1 MIERYSREPMAS
13 LWTEKARYDS
23 WLRVEIAALRARAE
37 RGEIDAKVVDQIAN
51 SARFTIQEIHE
62 VEAEVHHDVIAFLTV
77 VARYVGANSRLVHLG
92 LTSSDVVDTAFALQ
106 IQRAGVLLLEDI
118 EALQIVLRRRAL
130 EFRRTPAVG
139 RTHGIHAEPTVFGL
153 KFALWADEFS
163 RHETRL
169 HETLSRVAVGKL
181 SGAVGNYG
189 HTDADLEERVMSN
202 LGIGVA
208 PISTQVLSRDLHAE
222 FLNLCALIGGTV
234 EKIAVEIRHLQRT
247 EVSEAFEPFGKKQK
261 GSSAMP
267 HKRNPILCERLTG
280 MSRMIRGYALVGMEN
295 IALWHE
301 RDISHS
307 STERV
312 VFPDACIALDYMLH
326 LLLRVIDG
334 LEVDQ
339 EQLRRTIFITQ
350 GALASEKVL
359 HALIEKGWLREDA
372 YAAVQKSARAAITE
386 RRSMA
391 ELLKENSAV
400 VDVLGVNKID
410 ELVKLEPDFETADGI
425 LRRLGILE
433 G

>member
-1 MIERYSREPMAS
+1 MAS
-13 LWTEKARYDS
+13 LWTEEARYES

-37 RGEIDAKVVDQIAN
+37 RGELDSQIVEQIAS
-51 SARFTIQEIHE
+51 SAKFSLPEIHE
-62 VEAEVHHDVIAFLTV
+62 VESEVHHDVIAFLTV
-77 VARYVGANSRLVHLG
+77 VARYVGENSRFVHLG

-106 IQRAGVLLLEDI
+106 IQQAGVLLLEDVA
-118 EALQIVLRRRAL
+118 ALQIVLRRRAL
-130 EFRRTPAVG
+130 EFRHTASVG

-163 RHETRL
+163 RHEARL
-169 HETLSRVAVGKL
+169 REAMVRVVVGKL

-189 HTDADLEERVMSN
+189 HTDPDLEERVMAQ

-234 EKIAVEIRHLQRT
+234 EKIAVEVRHLQRT
-247 EVSEAFEPFGKKQK
+247 EVSEAFEPFGKNQK

-280 MSRMIRGYALVGMEN
+280 MARMLRGYALVGLEN

-312 VFPDACIALDYMLH
+312 VFPDACILLDYMLH
-326 LLLRVIDG
+326 LLLRVMDG
-334 LEVDQ
+334 LEVDT
-339 EQLRRTIFITQ
+339 EQLTRTIHQTQ

-372 YAAVQKSARAAITE
+372 YASVQKSARTAIIE
-386 RRSMA
+386 HRPMVD
-391 ELLKENSAV
+391 LLKENTAV
-400 VDVLGVNKID
+400 VSALGNEAI
-410 ELVKLEPDFETADGI
+410 EALVRLEPDYEMANSI
-425 LRRLGILE
+425 LKRLGIAE
-433 G
+433 

>member
-1 MIERYSREPMAS
+1 MIARYSREPMAS
-13 LWTEKARYDS
+13 LWTEEARYQS
-23 WLRVEIAALRARAE
+23 WLRVEIAALRARAT
-37 RGEIDAKVVDQIAN
+37 RGEIVSEIVDQIES
-51 SARFTIQEIHE
+51 SARFTLDEIHD

-77 VARYVGANSRLVHLG
+77 VARYVGENSRFVHLG
-92 LTSSDVVDTAFALQ
+92 LTSSDIVDTAFALQ
-106 IQRAGVLLLEDI
+106 IQQAGELLLEDVK
-118 EALQIVLRRRAL
+118 ALRIVLRRRAL
-130 EFRRTPAVG
+130 EFRRTPSVG

-153 KFALWADEFS
+153 KFALWEDEFA
-163 RHETRL
+163 RHEIRL
-169 HETLSRVAVGKL
+169 QETLSRVLVGKL

-189 HTDADLEERVMSN
+189 HTDPDLEMRVMTN

-208 PISTQVLSRDLHAE
+208 QISTQVVSRDLHAE
-222 FLNLCALIGGTV
+222 FLNLLALIGGTV
-234 EKIAVEIRHLQRT
+234 EKIAVEVRHLQRT

-280 MSRMIRGYALVGMEN
+280 MARMMRGYALVGMEN

-326 LLLRVIDG
+326 LLLRVMDG
-334 LEVDQ
+334 LEVDTD
-339 EQLRRTIFITQ
+339 QLSRTIFQTQ

-372 YAAVQKSARAAITE
+372 YAAVQKCARTAITT
-386 RRSMA
+386 RQPFA
-391 ELLKENSAV
+391 GLLKENQQIMNAV
-400 VDVLGVNKID
+400 DATEID
-410 ELVKLEPDFETADGI
+410 KLVALEPDYEMADAI
-425 LRRLGILE
+425 LRRLGIAD
-433 G
+433 

>member
-13 LWTEKARYDS
+13 LWTEQARYES
-23 WLRVEIAALRARAE
+23 WLRVEVAALRARAD
-37 RGEIDAKVVDQIAN
+37 RGEIDHDIVDQIEAT
-51 SARFTIQEIHE
+51 ARFTLDEIHE

-77 VARYVGANSRLVHLG
+77 VARYVGPNSRFVHLG
-92 LTSSDVVDTAFALQ
+92 LTSSDIVDTAFALQ
-106 IQRAGVLLLEDI
+106 IQQAGQMLVEDVK
-118 EALQIVLRRRAL
+118 ALRIVLRRRAI
-130 EFRRTPAVG
+130 EFRRTPSVG

-153 KFALWADEFS
+153 KFALWEDEFA
-163 RHETRL
+163 RHELRFE
-169 HETLSRVAVGKL
+169 ETLSRVVAGKL

-189 HTDADLEERVMSN
+189 HTDPDLEARVMSL
-202 LGIGVA
+202 LGIGTA
-208 PISTQVLSRDLHAE
+208 RISTQVVSRDLHAE
-222 FLNLCALIGGTV
+222 FLSLLALIGGTV

-280 MSRMIRGYALVGMEN
+280 MARMLRGYALVGFEN

-334 LEVDQ
+334 LDVDT
-339 EQLRRTIFITQ
+339 EQLARTIHQTQ

-372 YAAVQKSARAAITE
+372 YAAVQKAARTAITT
-386 RRSMA
+386 RQPMA
-391 ELLKENSAV
+391 GLLKGNPEIFSALSS
-400 VDVLGVNKID
+400 DEID
-410 ELVKLEPDFETADGI
+410 ALVALLPDYDMADAI
-425 LRRLGILE
+425 LRRLGIVD
-433 G
+433 

>member
-1 MIERYSREPMAS
+1 MIARYSREPMAS
-13 LWTEKARYDS
+13 LWTEESRYAS
-23 WLRVEIAALRARAE
+23 WLRVELAALRARAE
-37 RGEIDAKVVDQIAN
+37 RGEIEQSIVDQIEL
-51 SARFTIQEIHE
+51 SAKFTLAEIHD

-77 VARYVGANSRLVHLG
+77 VARYIGANSRFVHLG

-106 IQRAGVLLLEDI
+106 IQHAGVLLLEDM
-118 EALQIVLRRRAL
+118 EALQIVLRRRAV
-130 EFRRTPAVG
+130 EFRRTPSVG

-153 KFALWADEFS
+153 KFALWADEFT
-163 RHETRL
+163 RHVTRMN
-169 HETLSRVAVGKL
+169 ETLSRVIVGKL

-189 HTDADLEERVMSN
+189 HTDPDLEMRVMEQ

-222 FLNLCALIGGTV
+222 FLNLCALIAGTV

-267 HKRNPILCERLTG
+267 HKRNPILCERMTG
-280 MSRMIRGYALVGMEN
+280 MARMIRGYALVGLEN

-326 LLLRVIDG
+326 LLLKVMDG
-334 LEVDQ
+334 LEVDVK
-339 EQLRRTIFITQ
+339 QLSRTLNMTQ
-350 GALASEKVL
+350 GALASERVL

-372 YAAVQKSARAAITE
+372 YAVVQKSARAAIME
-386 RRSMA
+386 RRPMA
-391 ELLKENSAV
+391 DLLKDDDLVMKALTVEE
-400 VDVLGVNKID
+400 VDR
-410 ELVKLEPDFETADGI
+410 LVTLEPDYNSSDEI
-425 LRRLGILE
+425 LRRLGIVE
-433 G
+433 

>member
-1 MIERYSREPMAS
+1 
-13 LWTEKARYDS
+13 
-23 WLRVEIAALRARAE
+23 
-37 RGEIDAKVVDQIAN
+37 
-51 SARFTIQEIHE
+51 
-62 VEAEVHHDVIAFLTV
+62 
-77 VARYVGANSRLVHLG
+77 
-92 LTSSDVVDTAFALQ
+92 
-106 IQRAGVLLLEDI
+106 
-118 EALQIVLRRRAL
+118 
-130 EFRRTPAVG
+130 
-139 RTHGIHAEPTVFGL
+139 
-153 KFALWADEFS
+153 
-163 RHETRL
+163 
-169 HETLSRVAVGKL
+169 
-181 SGAVGNYG
+181 
-189 HTDADLEERVMSN
+189 
-202 LGIGVA
+202 
-208 PISTQVLSRDLHAE
+208 
-222 FLNLCALIGGTV
+222 
-234 EKIAVEIRHLQRT
+234 
-247 EVSEAFEPFGKKQK
+247 
-261 GSSAMP
+261 MP

>member
-1 MIERYSREPMAS
+1 MAS
-13 LWTEKARYDS
+13 LWTEEARYDS
-23 WLRVEIAALRARAE
+23 WLRVEIASLRARAE
-37 RGEIDAKVVDQIAN
+37 RGELDSHMVEQIAS
-51 SARFTIQEIHE
+51 SAKFSLPEIHE

-77 VARYVGANSRLVHLG
+77 VARYVGENSRFVHLG

-106 IQRAGVLLLEDI
+106 IQQAGVLLLEDVT
-118 EALQIVLRRRAL
+118 ALQIVLRRRAL
-130 EFRRTPAVG
+130 EFRRTPSVG

-163 RHETRL
+163 RHQARL
-169 HETLSRVAVGKL
+169 HETLARVVVGKL

-189 HTDADLEERVMSN
+189 YTDPDLEERVMAQ

-222 FLNLCALIGGTV
+222 FLNLCALIAGTV
-234 EKIAVEIRHLQRT
+234 EKIAVEVRHLQRT

-280 MSRMIRGYALVGMEN
+280 MARMMRGYALVGLEN

-312 VFPDACIALDYMLH
+312 VFPDACILLDYMLH
-326 LLLRVIDG
+326 LLLRVMDG
-334 LEVDQ
+334 LEVDT
-339 EQLRRTIFITQ
+339 EQLARTIYQTQ

-372 YAAVQKSARAAITE
+372 YAAVQKSARTAITE
-386 RRSMA
+386 HRPML
-391 ELLKENSAV
+391 ELLKENAAV
-400 VDVLGVNKID
+400 LNALGNDTI
-410 ELVKLEPDFETADGI
+410 ESLVRLEPDYEMANSI
-425 LRRLGILE
+425 LKRLGIAE
-433 G
+433 

>member
-13 LWTEKARYDS
+13 LWTEQARYES
-23 WLRVEIAALRARAE
+23 WLRVEVAALRARAD
-37 RGEIDAKVVDQIAN
+37 RGEIDHDIVDQIEAT
-51 SARFTIQEIHE
+51 ARFTLDEIHE

-77 VARYVGANSRLVHLG
+77 VARYVGPNSRFVHLG
-92 LTSSDVVDTAFALQ
+92 LTSSDIVDTAFALQ
-106 IQRAGVLLLEDI
+106 IQQAGQMLVEDVK
-118 EALQIVLRRRAL
+118 ALRIVLRRRAI
-130 EFRRTPAVG
+130 EFRRTPSVG

-153 KFALWADEFS
+153 KFALWEDEFA
-163 RHETRL
+163 RHEMRFE
-169 HETLSRVAVGKL
+169 ETLSRVVAGKL

-189 HTDADLEERVMSN
+189 HTDPDLEARVMSL
-202 LGIGVA
+202 LGIGTA
-208 PISTQVLSRDLHAE
+208 RISTQVVSRDLHAE
-222 FLNLCALIGGTV
+222 FLSLLALIGGTV

-280 MSRMIRGYALVGMEN
+280 MARMLRGYALVGFEN

-334 LEVDQ
+334 LDVDT
-339 EQLRRTIFITQ
+339 EQLARTIHQTQ

-372 YAAVQKSARAAITE
+372 YAAVQKAARTAITT
-386 RRSMA
+386 RQPMA
-391 ELLKENSAV
+391 GLLKGNPEIFSALSS
-400 VDVLGVNKID
+400 DEID
-410 ELVKLEPDFETADGI
+410 ALVALLPDYDMADAI
-425 LRRLGILE
+425 LRRLGIVD
-433 G
+433 

>member
-1 MIERYSREPMAS
+1 MIARYSREPMAS
-13 LWTEKARYDS
+13 LWTEEARYQS
-23 WLRVEIAALRARAE
+23 WLRVEAAALRARAM
-37 RGEIDAKVVDQIAN
+37 RGEIPANVVDQIDAA
-51 SARFTIQEIHE
+51 ARFTLDEIHE
-62 VEAEVHHDVIAFLTV
+62 VEAEVQHDVIAFLTV
-77 VARYVGANSRLVHLG
+77 VARYVGANSRFVHLG
-92 LTSSDVVDTAFALQ
+92 LTSSDIVDTAFALQ
-106 IQRAGVLLLEDI
+106 IQKAGELLLEDVK
-118 EALQIVLRRRAL
+118 ALRIVLRRRAL
-130 EFRRTPAVG
+130 EFRRTPSVG

-153 KFALWADEFS
+153 KFALWEDEFA

-169 HETLSRVAVGKL
+169 QETLSRVIVGKL

-189 HTDADLEERVMSN
+189 HTDPDLEAHVMSN

-208 PISTQVLSRDLHAE
+208 QISTQVVSRDLHAE
-222 FLNLCALIGGTV
+222 FLNLLALIGGTV
-234 EKIAVEIRHLQRT
+234 EKIAVEVRHLQRT

-280 MSRMIRGYALVGMEN
+280 MARMMRGYALVGMEN

-326 LLLRVIDG
+326 LLLRVMDG
-334 LEVDQ
+334 LEVDT
-339 EQLRRTIFITQ
+339 EQLSRTIFQTQ

-372 YAAVQKSARAAITE
+372 YAAVQECARSAITT
-386 RRSMA
+386 RQSFA
-391 ELLKENSAV
+391 GLLKENQLITSAI
-400 VDVLGVNKID
+400 NAAEID
-410 ELVKLEPDFETADGI
+410 KLVALEPDYEMADAI
-425 LRRLGILE
+425 LRRLGIAD
-433 G
+433 

>member
-1 MIERYSREPMAS
+1 MSS
-13 LWTEKARYDS
+13 LWTEEARYDS
-23 WLRVEIAALRARAE
+23 WLRVEIAALRARAD
-37 RGEIDAKVVDQIAN
+37 RGEITGDMVDQVAG
-51 SARFTIQEIHE
+51 SARFTLEEIHE

-77 VARYVGANSRLVHLG
+77 VARYVGTNSRFVHMG

-106 IQRAGVLLLEDI
+106 IQQAGQLILEDI
-118 EALQIVLRRRAL
+118 AALQIVLRRRAL
-130 EFRRTPAVG
+130 EFRRTPSVG

-163 RHETRL
+163 RHEVRL
-169 HETLSRVAVGKL
+169 HEALSRVVVGKL

-189 HTDADLEERVMSN
+189 HTDPDLEERVMAQ

-234 EKIAVEIRHLQRT
+234 EKIAVEVRHLQRT
-247 EVSEAFEPFGKKQK
+247 EVSEAFEPFGRKQK

-280 MSRMIRGYALVGMEN
+280 MARMLRGYAIVGLEN

-312 VFPDACIALDYMLH
+312 IFPDACIALDYMLH

-334 LEVDQ
+334 LEVD
-339 EQLRRTIFITQ
+339 ERQLSRTIYQTQ

-359 HALIEKGWLREDA
+359 HALIEKGWSREDA
-372 YAAVQKSARAAITE
+372 YAAVQKSARAAITDH
-386 RRSMA
+386 RPMA
-391 ELLKENSAV
+391 ELLKEDGQVVSA
-400 VDVLGVNKID
+400 LGTNKID
-410 ELVKLEPDFETADGI
+410 ELVQLEPDYDMANRI
-425 LRRLGILE
+425 LRRLGIAD
-433 G
+433 

>member
-1 MIERYSREPMAS
+1 MAS
-13 LWTEKARYDS
+13 LWTEEARYDS
-23 WLRVEIAALRARAE
+23 WLRVEIASLRARAE
-37 RGEIDAKVVDQIAN
+37 RGELDTRVVEQIAS
-51 SARFTIQEIHE
+51 SAKFSLPEIHE

-77 VARYVGANSRLVHLG
+77 VARYVGENSRFVHLG

-106 IQRAGVLLLEDI
+106 IQQAGVLLLEDVT
-118 EALQIVLRRRAL
+118 ALQIVLRRRAL
-130 EFRRTPAVG
+130 EFRRTPSVG

-163 RHETRL
+163 RHEARL
-169 HETLSRVAVGKL
+169 HETLVRVVVGKL

-189 HTDADLEERVMSN
+189 HTDPDLEERVMAQ

-222 FLNLCALIGGTV
+222 FLNLCALIAGTV
-234 EKIAVEIRHLQRT
+234 EKIAVEVRHLQRT

-280 MSRMIRGYALVGMEN
+280 MARMMRGYALVGLEN

-312 VFPDACIALDYMLH
+312 VFPDACILLDYMLH
-326 LLLRVIDG
+326 LLLRVMDG
-334 LEVDQ
+334 LEVDS
-339 EQLRRTIFITQ
+339 EQLARTIYQTQ

-372 YAAVQKSARAAITE
+372 YAAVQKSARTAITE
-386 RRSMA
+386 RRPML
-391 ELLKENSAV
+391 ELLKENNAV
-400 VDVLGVNKID
+400 VNALGNDTI
-410 ELVKLEPDFETADGI
+410 ESLVRLEPDYEMANSI
-425 LRRLGILE
+425 LKRLGIAE
-433 G
+433 